1 MKHLSILGILAI
13 FALALNLYFAI
24 GSNFNDFK
32 QGFEDGQK
40 SSTYDTQADS
50 HGFRAEIRVTPI
62 STPSDSLNLQ
72 LPGKTVKAPYQV
84 SEITCLIKETPTMLI
99 TIIFSA
105 LGVIV
110 LSVYG
115 VYCLIRVLICITRQD
130 IFSRRNIRWLRW
142 IAYGQLAV
150 TSLSFLLNWSIEQA
164 VLAQVSLPGYQV
176 TGVTP
181 IPLQWD
187 SVILIVLLTEI
198 FATAVKIKEE
208 NDLTIQPYIAY
219 ETEKQLFTPD
229 GGHLHYYKFSSHTH
243 RIRIDLLP
251 HLLSTFGEQVSAYI
265 CKLNMALCRSF
276 CLL

>member
-40 SSTYDTQADS
+40 SSAYDTQADS

-62 STPSDSLNLQ
+62 STSSDSLNLQ

-115 VYCLIRVLICITRQD
+115 VYSLIRLLICITRQD

-150 TSLSFLLNWSIEQA
+150 TSLSFLLNWSIEQT

-181 IPLQWD
+181 IPLQWE

-208 NDLTIQPYIAY
+208 NDLTI
-219 ETEKQLFTPD
+219 
-229 GGHLHYYKFSSHTH
+229 
-243 RIRIDLLP
+243 
-251 HLLSTFGEQVSAYI
+251 
-265 CKLNMALCRSF
+265 
-276 CLL
+276 

>member
-1 MKHLSILGILAI
+1 MKHLSILGILVI

-84 SEITCLIKETPTMLI
+84 SEVTCLIKETPTMLI

-130 IFSRRNIRWLRW
+130 IFSRRNIWWLRW

-150 TSLSFLLNWSIEQA
+150 TSLSFLLNWSTEQA

-208 NDLTIQPYIAY
+208 NDLTI
-219 ETEKQLFTPD
+219 
-229 GGHLHYYKFSSHTH
+229 
-243 RIRIDLLP
+243 
-251 HLLSTFGEQVSAYI
+251 
-265 CKLNMALCRSF
+265 
-276 CLL
+276 

>member
-84 SEITCLIKETPTMLI
+84 SEVTCLIKETPTMLI

-110 LSVYG
+110 LSVYS

-208 NDLTIQPYIAY
+208 NDLTI
-219 ETEKQLFTPD
+219 
-229 GGHLHYYKFSSHTH
+229 
-243 RIRIDLLP
+243 
-251 HLLSTFGEQVSAYI
+251 
-265 CKLNMALCRSF
+265 
-276 CLL
+276 

>member
-84 SEITCLIKETPTMLI
+84 SEVTCLIKETPTMLI

-130 IFSRRNIRWLRW
+130 IFSRRNIWWLRW

-150 TSLSFLLNWSIEQA
+150 TSLSFLLNWSTEQA

-208 NDLTIQPYIAY
+208 NDLTI
-219 ETEKQLFTPD
+219 
-229 GGHLHYYKFSSHTH
+229 
-243 RIRIDLLP
+243 
-251 HLLSTFGEQVSAYI
+251 
-265 CKLNMALCRSF
+265 
-276 CLL
+276 

>member
-40 SSTYDTQADS
+40 SSAYDTQADS

-62 STPSDSLNLQ
+62 STSSDSLNLQ

-115 VYCLIRVLICITRQD
+115 VYSLIRVLICITRQD

-150 TSLSFLLNWSIEQA
+150 TSLSFLLNWSIEQT
-164 VLAQVSLPGYQV
+164 VLAQVSL
-176 TGVTP
+176 
-181 IPLQWD
+181 
-187 SVILIVLLTEI
+187 SLIHI
-198 FATAVKIKEE
+198 
-208 NDLTIQPYIAY
+208 
-219 ETEKQLFTPD
+219 
-229 GGHLHYYKFSSHTH
+229 
-243 RIRIDLLP
+243 
-251 HLLSTFGEQVSAYI
+251 
-265 CKLNMALCRSF
+265 
-276 CLL
+276 

>member
-84 SEITCLIKETPTMLI
+84 SEVTCLIKETPTMLI

-105 LGVIV
+105 FGSHRIICLWCLLSDTCTDMYHTTRYFFPPQHPMASLDSLRPVSSHFPLVFIRLEHRAGSSRASIPARLSSNGCHPDTPAMGV
-110 LSVYG
+110 SHPD
-115 VYCLIRVLICITRQD
+115 RITYRDFCHSRQD
-130 IFSRRNIRWLRW
+130 
-142 IAYGQLAV
+142 
-150 TSLSFLLNWSIEQA
+150 
-164 VLAQVSLPGYQV
+164 
-176 TGVTP
+176 
-181 IPLQWD
+181 
-187 SVILIVLLTEI
+187 
-198 FATAVKIKEE
+198 
-208 NDLTIQPYIAY
+208 
-219 ETEKQLFTPD
+219 
-229 GGHLHYYKFSSHTH
+229 
-243 RIRIDLLP
+243 
-251 HLLSTFGEQVSAYI
+251 
-265 CKLNMALCRSF
+265 
-276 CLL
+276 

>member
-208 NDLTIQPYIAY
+208 NDLTIYPYIAY

>member
-1 MKHLSILGILAI
+1 VGCSSLHVAGC
-13 FALALNLYFAI
+13 
-24 GSNFNDFK
+24 GSCFNDFK

-84 SEITCLIKETPTMLI
+84 SEVTCLIKETPTMLI

-150 TSLSFLLNWSIEQA
+150 TSLSFLLDWSIEQA
-164 VLAQVSLPGYQV
+164 VLAQAITFRARTYTLLYKVKSYEILPSL
-176 TGVTP
+176 
-181 IPLQWD
+181 
-187 SVILIVLLTEI
+187 
-198 FATAVKIKEE
+198 F
-208 NDLTIQPYIAY
+208 
-219 ETEKQLFTPD
+219 
-229 GGHLHYYKFSSHTH
+229 
-243 RIRIDLLP
+243 IRL
-251 HLLSTFGEQVSAYI
+251 
-265 CKLNMALCRSF
+265 
-276 CLL
+276 

>member
-72 LPGKTVKAPYQV
+72 LPGETVKAPYQV

-164 VLAQVSLPGYQV
+164 VLAQVPCQV
-176 TGVTP
+176 
-181 IPLQWD
+181 
-187 SVILIVLLTEI
+187 
-198 FATAVKIKEE
+198 IK
-208 NDLTIQPYIAY
+208 
-219 ETEKQLFTPD
+219 
-229 GGHLHYYKFSSHTH
+229 
-243 RIRIDLLP
+243 
-251 HLLSTFGEQVSAYI
+251 
-265 CKLNMALCRSF
+265 
-276 CLL
+276 

>member
-40 SSTYDTQADS
+40 SSAYDTQADS

-62 STPSDSLNLQ
+62 STSSDSLNLQ

-115 VYCLIRVLICITRQD
+115 VYSLIRVLICITRQD

-150 TSLSFLLNWSIEQA
+150 TSLSFLLDWSIEQA

-176 TGVTP
+176 TSVTP
-181 IPLQWD
+181 IPLQWE

-208 NDLTIQPYIAY
+208 NDLTI
-219 ETEKQLFTPD
+219 
-229 GGHLHYYKFSSHTH
+229 
-243 RIRIDLLP
+243 
-251 HLLSTFGEQVSAYI
+251 
-265 CKLNMALCRSF
+265 
-276 CLL
+276 

>member
-40 SSTYDTQADS
+40 SSAYDTQADS

-84 SEITCLIKETPTMLI
+84 SEVTCLIKETPTMLI

-150 TSLSFLLNWSIEQA
+150 TSLSFLLDWSIEQA
-164 VLAQVSLPGYQV
+164 EPPS
-176 TGVTP
+176 
-181 IPLQWD
+181 
-187 SVILIVLLTEI
+187 
-198 FATAVKIKEE
+198 
-208 NDLTIQPYIAY
+208 
-219 ETEKQLFTPD
+219 
-229 GGHLHYYKFSSHTH
+229 
-243 RIRIDLLP
+243 
-251 HLLSTFGEQVSAYI
+251 
-265 CKLNMALCRSF
+265 
-276 CLL
+276 

>member
-1 MKHLSILGILAI
+1 MKHLSILGILVI

-40 SSTYDTQADS
+40 SSAYDTQADS

-62 STPSDSLNLQ
+62 STSSDSLNLQ

-115 VYCLIRVLICITRQD
+115 VYSLIRVLICITRQD

-150 TSLSFLLNWSIEQA
+150 TSLSFLLNWSIEQT

-181 IPLQWD
+181 IPLQWE

-208 NDLTIQPYIAY
+208 NDLTI
-219 ETEKQLFTPD
+219 
-229 GGHLHYYKFSSHTH
+229 
-243 RIRIDLLP
+243 
-251 HLLSTFGEQVSAYI
+251 
-265 CKLNMALCRSF
+265 
-276 CLL
+276 

>member
-72 LPGKTVKAPYQV
+72 LPGETVKAPYQV
-84 SEITCLIKETPTMLI
+84 SEVTCLIKETPTMLI

-130 IFSRRNIRWLRW
+130 IFSPPQHPMASLDSLRP
-142 IAYGQLAV
+142 V
-150 TSLSFLLNWSIEQA
+150 
-164 VLAQVSLPGYQV
+164 
-176 TGVTP
+176 
-181 IPLQWD
+181 
-187 SVILIVLLTEI
+187 
-198 FATAVKIKEE
+198 
-208 NDLTIQPYIAY
+208 
-219 ETEKQLFTPD
+219 
-229 GGHLHYYKFSSHTH
+229 SSHFPLVFIKLEH
-243 RIRIDLLP
+243 RAGSSRASIPARLSSNRCHPDTPAMGLSHPDRITYRD
-251 HLLSTFGEQVSAYI
+251 
-265 CKLNMALCRSF
+265 F
-276 CLL
+276 CHSRQD

>member
-40 SSTYDTQADS
+40 SSTHDTQADS

-62 STPSDSLNLQ
+62 STSSDSLNLQ

-84 SEITCLIKETPTMLI
+84 SEVTCLIKETPTMLI

-115 VYCLIRVLICITRQD
+115 VYSLIRVLICITRQD

-150 TSLSFLLNWSIEQA
+150 TSLSFLLNWSIEQT

-181 IPLQWD
+181 IPLQWE

-208 NDLTIQPYIAY
+208 NDLTI
-219 ETEKQLFTPD
+219 
-229 GGHLHYYKFSSHTH
+229 
-243 RIRIDLLP
+243 
-251 HLLSTFGEQVSAYI
+251 
-265 CKLNMALCRSF
+265 
-276 CLL
+276 

>member
-50 HGFRAEIRVTPI
+50 HGFRTEIRVTPI

-72 LPGKTVKAPYQV
+72 LPGETVKAPYQV
-84 SEITCLIKETPTMLI
+84 SEVTCLIKETPTMLI

-115 VYCLIRVLICITRQD
+115 VYSLIRVLICITRQD
-130 IFSRRNIRWLRW
+130 IFSRRNIWWLRW

-150 TSLSFLLNWSIEQA
+150 TSLSFLLNWSTEQA

-208 NDLTIQPYIAY
+208 NDLTI
-219 ETEKQLFTPD
+219 
-229 GGHLHYYKFSSHTH
+229 
-243 RIRIDLLP
+243 
-251 HLLSTFGEQVSAYI
+251 
-265 CKLNMALCRSF
+265 
-276 CLL
+276 

>member
-1 MKHLSILGILAI
+1 
-13 FALALNLYFAI
+13 
-24 GSNFNDFK
+24 
-32 QGFEDGQK
+32 
-40 SSTYDTQADS
+40 
-50 HGFRAEIRVTPI
+50 
-62 STPSDSLNLQ
+62 
-72 LPGKTVKAPYQV
+72 
-84 SEITCLIKETPTMLI
+84 MLI

-115 VYCLIRVLICITRQD
+115 VYSLIRVLICITRQD

-187 SVILIVLLTEI
+187 SVILLLTEI

-208 NDLTIQPYIAY
+208 NDLTI
-219 ETEKQLFTPD
+219 
-229 GGHLHYYKFSSHTH
+229 
-243 RIRIDLLP
+243 
-251 HLLSTFGEQVSAYI
+251 
-265 CKLNMALCRSF
+265 
-276 CLL
+276 

>member
-13 FALALNLYFAI
+13 FALTLNLYFAI

-50 HGFRAEIRVTPI
+50 HGFRAEIRVIPI
-62 STPSDSLNLQ
+62 STPGDSLNLQ

-130 IFSRRNIRWLRW
+130 IFP
-142 IAYGQLAV
+142 AV
-150 TSLSFLLNWSIEQA
+150 TS
-164 VLAQVSLPGYQV
+164 G
-176 TGVTP
+176 G
-181 IPLQWD
+181 
-187 SVILIVLLTEI
+187 
-198 FATAVKIKEE
+198 FA
-208 NDLTIQPYIAY
+208 
-219 ETEKQLFTPD
+219 
-229 GGHLHYYKFSSHTH
+229 G
-243 RIRIDLLP
+243 
-251 HLLSTFGEQVSAYI
+251 
-265 CKLNMALCRSF
+265 
-276 CLL
+276 

>member
-32 QGFEDGQK
+32 QGFEYGQK

-50 HGFRAEIRVTPI
+50 HGFRAEIRRTPI

-84 SEITCLIKETPTMLI
+84 SEVTCLIKETPTMLI

-150 TSLSFLLNWSIEQA
+150 TSLSFLLDWSIEQA

-181 IPLQWD
+181 IPLQWE

-208 NDLTIQPYIAY
+208 NDLTI
-219 ETEKQLFTPD
+219 
-229 GGHLHYYKFSSHTH
+229 
-243 RIRIDLLP
+243 
-251 HLLSTFGEQVSAYI
+251 
-265 CKLNMALCRSF
+265 
-276 CLL
+276 

>member
-32 QGFEDGQK
+32 QVFEDGQK

-62 STPSDSLNLQ
+62 STPGDSLNLQ

-84 SEITCLIKETPTMLI
+84 SEVTCLIKETPTMLI

-208 NDLTIQPYIAY
+208 NDLTI
-219 ETEKQLFTPD
+219 
-229 GGHLHYYKFSSHTH
+229 
-243 RIRIDLLP
+243 
-251 HLLSTFGEQVSAYI
+251 
-265 CKLNMALCRSF
+265 
-276 CLL
+276 

>member
-110 LSVYG
+110 L
-115 VYCLIRVLICITRQD
+115 
-130 IFSRRNIRWLRW
+130 
-142 IAYGQLAV
+142 
-150 TSLSFLLNWSIEQA
+150 
-164 VLAQVSLPGYQV
+164 
-176 TGVTP
+176 
-181 IPLQWD
+181 
-187 SVILIVLLTEI
+187 TEI

-208 NDLTIQPYIAY
+208 TI
-219 ETEKQLFTPD
+219 
-229 GGHLHYYKFSSHTH
+229 
-243 RIRIDLLP
+243 
-251 HLLSTFGEQVSAYI
+251 
-265 CKLNMALCRSF
+265 
-276 CLL
+276 

>member
-40 SSTYDTQADS
+40 SSTHDTQADS

-115 VYCLIRVLICITRQD
+115 VYSLIRVLIWITRQD

-208 NDLTIQPYIAY
+208 NDLTI
-219 ETEKQLFTPD
+219 
-229 GGHLHYYKFSSHTH
+229 
-243 RIRIDLLP
+243 
-251 HLLSTFGEQVSAYI
+251 
-265 CKLNMALCRSF
+265 
-276 CLL
+276 

>member
-115 VYCLIRVLICITRQD
+115 VYCLIRVQICITRQD

-208 NDLTIQPYIAY
+208 NDLTI
-219 ETEKQLFTPD
+219 
-229 GGHLHYYKFSSHTH
+229 
-243 RIRIDLLP
+243 
-251 HLLSTFGEQVSAYI
+251 
-265 CKLNMALCRSF
+265 
-276 CLL
+276 

>member
-150 TSLSFLLNWSIEQA
+150 TSLSFLLNWSTEQA

-208 NDLTIQPYIAY
+208 TI
-219 ETEKQLFTPD
+219 
-229 GGHLHYYKFSSHTH
+229 
-243 RIRIDLLP
+243 
-251 HLLSTFGEQVSAYI
+251 
-265 CKLNMALCRSF
+265 
-276 CLL
+276 

>member
-40 SSTYDTQADS
+40 SSAYDTQADS

-62 STPSDSLNLQ
+62 STSSDSLNLQ

-84 SEITCLIKETPTMLI
+84 SEVTCLIKETPTMLI

-115 VYCLIRVLICITRQD
+115 VYSLIRVLICITRQD

-150 TSLSFLLNWSIEQA
+150 TSLSFLLNWSIEQT

-181 IPLQWD
+181 IPLQWE

-208 NDLTIQPYIAY
+208 NDLTI
-219 ETEKQLFTPD
+219 
-229 GGHLHYYKFSSHTH
+229 
-243 RIRIDLLP
+243 
-251 HLLSTFGEQVSAYI
+251 
-265 CKLNMALCRSF
+265 
-276 CLL
+276 

>member
-62 STPSDSLNLQ
+62 STPGDSLNLQ

-84 SEITCLIKETPTMLI
+84 SEVTCLIKETPTMLI

-115 VYCLIRVLICITRQD
+115 VYSLIRVLICITRQD

-187 SVILIVLLTEI
+187 SVILIVLFTEI

-208 NDLTIQPYIAY
+208 NDLTI
-219 ETEKQLFTPD
+219 
-229 GGHLHYYKFSSHTH
+229 
-243 RIRIDLLP
+243 
-251 HLLSTFGEQVSAYI
+251 
-265 CKLNMALCRSF
+265 
-276 CLL
+276 

>member
-1 MKHLSILGILAI
+1 MKHLSILGILVI

-130 IFSRRNIRWLRW
+130 IFSRRNIWWLRW

-150 TSLSFLLNWSIEQA
+150 TSLSFLLNWSTEQA

-208 NDLTIQPYIAY
+208 NDLTI
-219 ETEKQLFTPD
+219 
-229 GGHLHYYKFSSHTH
+229 
-243 RIRIDLLP
+243 
-251 HLLSTFGEQVSAYI
+251 
-265 CKLNMALCRSF
+265 
-276 CLL
+276 

>member
-40 SSTYDTQADS
+40 SSAYDTQADS

-62 STPSDSLNLQ
+62 STSSDSLNLQ

-115 VYCLIRVLICITRQD
+115 VYSLIRVLICITRQD

-164 VLAQVSLPGYQV
+164 VLPARLSSNRCHPDTPAMGVSH
-176 TGVTP
+176 
-181 IPLQWD
+181 
-187 SVILIVLLTEI
+187 
-198 FATAVKIKEE
+198 
-208 NDLTIQPYIAY
+208 
-219 ETEKQLFTPD
+219 PD
-229 GGHLHYYKFSSHTH
+229 
-243 RIRIDLLP
+243 RITYRD
-251 HLLSTFGEQVSAYI
+251 
-265 CKLNMALCRSF
+265 F
-276 CLL
+276 CHSRQD

>member
-40 SSTYDTQADS
+40 SSAYDTQADS

-62 STPSDSLNLQ
+62 STSSDSLNLQ

-84 SEITCLIKETPTMLI
+84 SEVTCLIKETPTMLI

-150 TSLSFLLNWSIEQA
+150 TSLSFLLNWSIEQT

-181 IPLQWD
+181 IPLQWE

-208 NDLTIQPYIAY
+208 NDLTI
-219 ETEKQLFTPD
+219 
-229 GGHLHYYKFSSHTH
+229 
-243 RIRIDLLP
+243 
-251 HLLSTFGEQVSAYI
+251 
-265 CKLNMALCRSF
+265 
-276 CLL
+276 

>member
-40 SSTYDTQADS
+40 SSTHDTQADS

-110 LSVYG
+110 LSFYG
-115 VYCLIRVLICITRQD
+115 VYSLIRVLICITRQD

-208 NDLTIQPYIAY
+208 NDLTI
-219 ETEKQLFTPD
+219 
-229 GGHLHYYKFSSHTH
+229 
-243 RIRIDLLP
+243 
-251 HLLSTFGEQVSAYI
+251 
-265 CKLNMALCRSF
+265 
-276 CLL
+276 